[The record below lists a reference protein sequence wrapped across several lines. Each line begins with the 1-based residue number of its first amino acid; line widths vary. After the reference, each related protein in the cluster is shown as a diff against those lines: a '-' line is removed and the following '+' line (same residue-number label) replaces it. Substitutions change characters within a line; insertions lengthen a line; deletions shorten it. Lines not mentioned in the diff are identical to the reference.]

1 MIEIIIIAFVLICI
15 FFISMGLTAL
25 YAAFM
30 VERELDQ
37 FDEEN

>member
-1 MIEIIIIAFVLICI
+1 MEIVIGLIVGFLFIVLALVATLLFAAFV
-15 FFISMGLTAL
+15 
-25 YAAFM
+25 